1 MSDQGV
7 YSVIERLFA
16 GDRRALARSLT
27 WVEAR
32 DPRGDEVIAALPP
45 ATRAPV
51 IGFTGSPGAGKSTL
65 ISAVTSGLRRRD
77 RRVAVLAVDPTSP
90 LLGGATLGDRIRM
103 AEHLDDSEVFVR
115 SMASRGAL
123 GGLSARAIQ
132 STRLLDAWGSDTV
145 LLESVGVG
153 QNEVDIAY
161 AADSVVLLLAPG
173 GGDSIQA
180 LKSGVME
187 IPDIIAINYRGDRAQ
202 ARQMERELRGMLSV
216 NGFRVPVVTVNAATG
231 DGLEDLV
238 DTLDAHGADRA
249 KHRLTRQ
256 QRARGAI
263 RMLALEELGAH
274 LDRALRNNPDGIEL
288 VDLLAA
294 EKISPDEAARSALA
308 AMQRPV
314 ATSD

>member
-1 MSDQGV
+1 MSDPGV
-7 YSVIERLFA
+7 STVVERLFA

-27 WVEAR
+27 WVESR
-32 DPRGDEVIAALPP
+32 DPRGDEVIAALEP

-51 IGFTGSPGAGKSTL
+51 IGFTGAPGAGKSTL
-65 ISAVTSGLRRRD
+65 ISAVTAEMRNRK
-77 RRVAVLAVDPTSP
+77 RRVAVLAIDPTSP
-90 LLGGATLGDRIRM
+90 LLGGATLGDRLRM
-103 AEHLDDSEVFVR
+103 SEHLEDREVFVR

-123 GGLSARAIQ
+123 GGLSARTIQ
-132 STRLLDAWGSDTV
+132 STRLLDAWGSDAV

-202 ARQMERELRGMLSV
+202 ATQMERELRGMLSV
-216 NGFRVPVVTVNAATG
+216 NGFRVPVVTVNAATA
-231 DGLEDLV
+231 DGLGELV
-238 DTLDAHGADRA
+238 DTVDAHGGDSG
-249 KHRLTRQ
+249 KHRLTRE

-263 RMLALEELGAH
+263 RMLALEELGSM
-274 LDRALRNNPDGIEL
+274 LDRSLRQHPDGKEI
-288 VDLLAA
+288 VDLLAS
-294 EKISPDEAARSALA
+294 EKISPEQAARAALD
-308 AMQRPV
+308 AMSRTP
-314 ATSD
+314 ALTD